1 MSGQTEA
8 NRRNALVSTGPKTP
22 EGKAQSSKNAL
33 RHGLTCALP
42 VVPGLERVED
52 WEACRGG
59 IRDSLTPAGTLE
71 EALAERIA
79 LCSWRLQRVA
89 RYETA
94 VTAVGLERIEEHFRP
109 KAFHAEPEP
118 TFLPPR
124 AEDEGG
130 PPEVCLP
137 KVLEKLEKKRET
149 V

>member
-1 MSGQTEA
+1 MSAQTEA
-8 NRRNALVSTGPKTP
+8 NRRNALGSTGPKTP
-22 EGKAQSSKNAL
+22 DGKARSSRNAL
-33 RHGLTCALP
+33 QHGLACAHP
-42 VVPGLERVED
+42 VIPGLERVED
-52 WEACRGG
+52 WEDFRKG
-59 IRDSLTPAGTLE
+59 ILESLASVGALE
-71 EALAERIA
+71 EALAERVA

-109 KAFHAEPEP
+109 KACPAPPEP